1 MPTSTP
7 ATAGTY
13 ATAQKVND
21 IRTDAINAT
30 RAYRF
35 EVNGLLQVGDEQ
47 GGRFIVI
54 SATETVLAIKHR
66 IKAGT
71 SCTFRVQ
78 KGTSDVDAGI
88 VAGTSV
94 AEETSISDA
103 SLTENQ
109 VLTLDITAISGNP
122 EDLLVEVIVGY
133 EKE

>member
-13 ATAQKVND
+13 ATAQKVNE
-21 IRTDAINAT
+21 IREDAINAT
-30 RAYRF
+30 RTYRF
-35 EVNGLLQVGDEQ
+35 EVNGVLQVGDEQ
-47 GGRFIVI
+47 GGRFIAL
-54 SATETVLAIKHR
+54 SPNETVLAIKHK

-78 KGTSDVDAGI
+78 KDTDDIDNSI

-94 AEETSISDA
+94 AEETSIADPDVV
-103 SLTENQ
+103 ENQ
-109 VLTLDITAISGNP
+109 VYTMDITEVSGNS
-122 EDLLVEVIVGY
+122 EDLLVQVIVGY